1 MQIFVDIMV
10 KDGIMNLEIG
20 TWEDIKKNMKKNK
33 KKKRKIVGYYYNG
46 YTDTFEVLYDDES

>member
-1 MQIFVDIMV
+1 MV

-46 YTDTFEVLYDDES
+46 YEDKFEILYEDAR

>member
-1 MQIFVDIMV
+1 
-10 KDGIMNLEIG
+10 
-20 TWEDIKKNMKKNK
+20 MKKNK